1 MILIAV
7 TGTLL
12 LIDHFERMDFTRPQ
26 QIERSILR
34 NLSRQFK
41 RRFVIQQITCSER
54 GCDGYVA
61 EEDYPDYPIYSSYPG
76 YFYRDYFFHNQGM
89 RGNVDTVRV
98 QRVLEAYFKNEGET
112 AISSVNV
119 NLQWE
124 SSLLELLDAL
134 DRDPTIEEL
143 GEISFF
149 IKIRQPDSTEQLTAE
164 AQFPRIVLCLD
175 NANDRESVIEML
187 HSYFPNWLLVYE

>member
-54 GCDGYVA
+54 G
-61 EEDYPDYPIYSSYPG
+61 
-76 YFYRDYFFHNQGM
+76 
-89 RGNVDTVRV
+89 
-98 QRVLEAYFKNEGET
+98 
-112 AISSVNV
+112 
-119 NLQWE
+119 
-124 SSLLELLDAL
+124 
-134 DRDPTIEEL
+134 
-143 GEISFF
+143 
-149 IKIRQPDSTEQLTAE
+149 
-164 AQFPRIVLCLD
+164 
-175 NANDRESVIEML
+175 
-187 HSYFPNWLLVYE
+187 